1 MNVEV
6 KHDSFVSSNIL
17 AVRAPNNGN
26 DTIDNNNNNNNNN
39 KNLPDKINTQCN
51 SNTNSPDVN
60 ETSGLH
66 RSARVRKPPF
76 YMNYV

>member
-26 DTIDNNNNNNNNN
+26 DTIDNNNNNNNII
-39 KNLPDKINTQCN
+39 KIYQTKLIL
-51 SNTNSPDVN
+51 SAIRT
-60 ETSGLH
+60 LIH
-66 RSARVRKPPF
+66 RMSTRQVV
-76 YMNYV
+76 YIDQQE